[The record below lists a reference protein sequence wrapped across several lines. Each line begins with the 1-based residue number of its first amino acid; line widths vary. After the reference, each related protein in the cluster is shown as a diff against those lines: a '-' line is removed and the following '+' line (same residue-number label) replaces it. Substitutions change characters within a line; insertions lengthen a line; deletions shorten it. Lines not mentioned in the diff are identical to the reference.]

1 MSESDVKKTILDFCA
16 SYQYSNLITI
26 APDGTPRGRMM
37 AHLPL
42 QDDMIIWYATGSE
55 SRKLEEIEKNPAASV
70 FYYRPTDH
78 SSVSALGTAEVV
90 KDDATRKQMWQDAW
104 SVFWKDGPTDP
115 GYCLIKITPKKMEYL
130 DYPNHKLETL
140 DL

>member
-1 MSESDVKKTILDFCA
+1 MAE
-16 SYQYSNLITI
+16 
-26 APDGTPRGRMM
+26 DGTPRGRMM

-42 QDDMIIWYATGSE
+42 KDDMIIWYATGTQ
-55 SRKLEEIEKNPAASV
+55 SRKVVEIDKNGAASV

-78 SSVSALGTAEVV
+78 SSVSAMGKAEIVR
-90 KDDATRKQMWQDAW
+90 DDETRKKMWQDAW
-104 SVFWKDGPTDP
+104 SAFWKEGPRDP
-115 GYCLIKITPKKMEYL
+115 GYCLIKVTPKKMEYL

>member
-1 MSESDVKKTILDFCA
+1 MSNGDLKKTILDFAA
-16 SYQYSNLITI
+16 SYQYSNLITM
-26 APDGTPRGRMM
+26 AEDGTPRGRTM

-42 QDDMIIWYATGSE
+42 KDDMIIWYATGTQ
-55 SRKLEEIEKNPAASV
+55 SRKVVEIDKNGAASV

-78 SSVSALGTAEVV
+78 SSVSAMGKAEIMR
-90 KDDATRKQMWQDAW
+90 DDETRKKMWQDAW
-104 SVFWKDGPTDP
+104 SAFWKEGPSDP
-115 GYCLIKITPKKMEYL
+115 GYCLIKVTPEKMEYL

>member
-1 MSESDVKKTILDFCA
+1 MSNGDLKKTILDFAA
-16 SYQYSNLITI
+16 SYQYSNLITM
-26 APDGTPRGRMM
+26 AEDGTPRGRMM

-42 QDDMIIWYATGSE
+42 KDDMIIWYATGTQ
-55 SRKLEEIEKNPAASV
+55 SRKVVEIDKNGAASV

-78 SSVSALGTAEVV
+78 SSVSAVGKAEIVR
-90 KDDATRKQMWQDAW
+90 DDETRKKMWQDAW
-104 SVFWKDGPTDP
+104 SAFWKEGPRDP
-115 GYCLIKITPKKMEYL
+115 GYCLIKVTPKKMEYL

>member
-1 MSESDVKKTILDFCA
+1 MSNGDLKKTILDFAA
-16 SYQYSNLITI
+16 SYQYSNLITM
-26 APDGTPRGRMM
+26 AEDGTPRGRMM

-42 QDDMIIWYATGSE
+42 KDDMIIWYATGTQ
-55 SRKLEEIEKNPAASV
+55 SRKVVEIDKNGAASV

-78 SSVSALGTAEVV
+78 SSVSAIGKAEIGR
-90 KDDATRKQMWQDAW
+90 DDETRKKMWQDAW
-104 SVFWKDGPTDP
+104 SAFWKEGPSDP
-115 GYCLIKITPKKMEYL
+115 GYCLIKVTPKKMEYL